1 MVFNKSE
8 KINVFVFRGIGLY
21 FFLFLLYSLTGRIIP
36 VNYFI
41 GDKIN
46 QIMYL
51 FFAGSGMGFAILD
64 LWGGRIQ
71 LKARYVKVLYCF
83 IGVMVISS
91 IINIKYGYLDNIKT
105 IIWTYIQVAVFYS
118 FYIRAGKERLEKFL
132 KYCFVVLSSIWSAAI
147 LISLSQ
153 FVAGDT
159 YFYKYYQNGIAG
171 VRNQGIFGGR
181 LYGIFNDP
189 NFTSVTSAY
198 VIFMIIYI
206 ILKSRRKWWK
216 TIICAFCAV
225 INYMYIFL
233 SGSRTALA
241 AFAGGLFVCVFFF
254 VKNRNI
260 YKKRMVVFSIVVSVV
275 VVIVTLIGGEALK
288 MGASEL
294 PVIYQKYGAGNRDH
308 SYKGEILS
316 SLLRGREDVK
326 LYWNYPYEKE
336 VVNSLVTEDNT
347 KDNIEDTG
355 NQEVDTT
362 SGSAGEKLKATEEVR
377 ERKSSNLVKRDDVKI
392 DNLTNNRTRIWKDYL
407 KSMRG
412 RYIIGTS
419 PRNMMGYMKEKDLS
433 EYVVQRKY
441 ETHNGYLSLFVGCGF
456 IGVSVILIFVVL
468 MCKKIF
474 IYCFGKNVV
483 ANEFI
488 CVFSILTVILIYT
501 CAFTELFFVN
511 NLTTTIFWMLLGGI
525 WCWVEEEKVLAED
538 IRSIENEKSSKF

>member
-8 KINVFVFRGIGLY
+8 KIDKFVFRGICLY
-21 FFLFLLYSLTGRIIP
+21 FFLFLLYSLTGRIMP
-36 VNYFI
+36 VKYFI

-51 FFAGSGMGFAILD
+51 LFAGSGVGLAVLD
-64 LWGGRIQ
+64 FFNRRIQ

-91 IINIKYGYLDNIKT
+91 VVNIKYGYLENIKT

-118 FYIRAGKERLEKFL
+118 FYIRAGKERLEKIL
-132 KYCFVVLSSIWSAAI
+132 KYCFVMLTSIWSVAI
-147 LISLSQ
+147 LISFLQ
-153 FVAGDT
+153 FVEGDT
-159 YFYKYYQNGIAG
+159 YFYRYYQDGIIG

-198 VIFMIIYI
+198 VIFMLIYI
-206 ILKSRRKWWK
+206 ILKSKRKWWK
-216 TIICAFCAV
+216 TIICVFCAV
-225 INYMYIFL
+225 LNYIYIFL
-233 SGSRTALA
+233 SGSRTALV
-241 AFAGGLFVCVFFF
+241 AFAGGMFVCVFFF
-254 VKNRNI
+254 VKNRYI
-260 YKKRMVVFSIVVSVV
+260 YIKRTIVFSTAVSVV
-275 VVIVTLIGGEALK
+275 FVIVTLIGGETLK
-288 MGASEL
+288 IGSSKL
-294 PVIYQKYGAGNRDH
+294 PVIYQKYGTGNRDH

-326 LYWNYPYEKE
+326 LYWDYSYEKE
-336 VVNSLVTEDNT
+336 IVSNIVPEDNTEDNI
-347 KDNIEDTG
+347 KNKIEDNR
-355 NQEVDTT
+355 NQEPDTT
-362 SGSAGEKLKATEEVR
+362 SDSAEEKLKTTEEAK
-377 ERKSSNLVKRDDVKI
+377 EGKSSNLVKRDDVKL
-392 DNLTNNRTRIWKDYL
+392 DNFTSNRTRIWKDYL

-419 PRNMMGYMKEKDLS
+419 PRNMMEYMKEKGIS

-456 IGVSVILIFVVL
+456 IGVSVILTFVVL
-468 MCKKIF
+468 ACKKILK
-474 IYCFGKNVV
+474 YCFGKNVV

-488 CVFSILTVILIYT
+488 CVFSVLTVILIYT

-525 WCWVEEEKVLAED
+525 WCWVEEE
-538 IRSIENEKSSKF
+538 R